1 MAYEMI
7 IDVGSD
13 GERIA
18 LLKDKKLVEL
28 HQEKA
33 ESGNFLVG
41 EIYLGKVKKIMPGLN
56 AAFVDIGHEKDAF
69 LHYHD
74 LGPYIKS
81 LIKITNDSLNGTR
94 TNGDLSSFELEPE
107 TVKTGKISQVL
118 KRNQQILVQVAKEP
132 ISTKGPRLTTE
143 ISVAG
148 KYFILV
154 PFYDTVNVSKKVST
168 LEERKRLKN
177 LGNSLKT
184 PKLGLICRTAA
195 EQKGGQDLH
204 QDILELQ
211 QKWESIFE
219 KLPVA
224 KVRDKVLGE
233 DQKSF
238 AILRDLLSYEF
249 ASITVNQKQLH
260 DDMKSHLATIDK
272 QLPKVLKLYSGKED
286 IFSQFGIDKQ
296 IQSSFGKSVSC
307 PGGAYLIIE
316 HTEAL
321 HSIDVNSGSKQA
333 RSSNQEEN
341 ALAANLDAAREIAR
355 QLRLRDMGGIVV
367 IDFIDLRTP
376 SFKKQ
381 LWNTLS
387 DAMEDDKAK
396 HTILPMSKFGLIQI
410 TRQRVRPEMAI
421 TTAESCPTC
430 NGSGQVTSSV
440 MIFDDIVSHLDY
452 LITTAK
458 HKGLTLLTNPY
469 LAAYALQ
476 GWPSPRMNWAMQYR
490 QWINVKGDVKM
501 GMLDYTFLDQN
512 GEIIS
517 LEKP

>member
-7 IDVGSD
+7 IDVGLE

-28 HQEKA
+28 HQEKT

-74 LGPYIKS
+74 LGPYINS
-81 LIKITNDSLNGTR
+81 LVKITDETLDGKR
-94 TNGDLSSFELEPE
+94 TNGDLSNFVLEPE

-118 KRNQQILVQVAKEP
+118 KRNQQILVQIAKEP

-177 LGNSLKT
+177 LGSSLKT

-211 QKWESIFE
+211 EKWETIFR
-219 KLPVA
+219 KLPGA
-224 KVRDKVLGE
+224 QVRDKILGE

-249 ASITVNQKQLH
+249 TSITVNQKLLY
-260 DDMKSHLATIDK
+260 DDMKAHVETIDK
-272 QLPKVLKLYSGKED
+272 QLPKALKLYSGKED
-286 IFSQFGIDKQ
+286 IFSHYGVDKQ
-296 IQSSFGKSVSC
+296 IQASFGKSVSC

-321 HSIDVNSGSKQA
+321 HSIDVNSGSKQSK
-333 RSSNQEEN
+333 SSNQEEN
-341 ALAANLDAAREIAR
+341 ALAANLDAAKEIAR

-367 IDFIDLRTP
+367 IDFIDLRSP
-376 SFKKQ
+376 NFKKQ

-387 DAMEDDKAK
+387 EAMADDKAK

-410 TRQRVRPEMAI
+410 TRQRVRPEMDI
-421 TTAESCPTC
+421 TTAENCPTC
-430 NGSGQVTSSV
+430 NGTGQVTSSV
-440 MIFDDIVSHLDY
+440 MIFDNIVQKLDY

-458 HKGLTLLTNPY
+458 HKKITLVTNPY
-469 LAAYALQ
+469 LAAYTIQ
-476 GWPSPRMNWAMQYR
+476 GFPSHRMKWFWEYK
-490 QWINVKGDVKM
+490 QWINVKDDVKM
-501 GMLDYTFLDQN
+501 GMMEYVFLDGSN
-512 GEIIS
+512 EIIN
-517 LEKP
+517 LDLP

>member
-7 IDVGSD
+7 IDVGQE

-28 HQEKA
+28 HQGDTD
-33 ESGNFLVG
+33 SGKFLVG

-56 AAFVDIGHEKDAF
+56 AAFVDVGHEKDAF

-81 LIKITNDSLNGTR
+81 LVKITDETLDGTR
-94 TNGDLSSFELEPE
+94 KTGDLTDFELEPE
-107 TVKTGKISQVL
+107 TLKTGKINNVL
-118 KRNQQILVQVAKEP
+118 KRNQRILVQIAKEP

-143 ISVAG
+143 ISIAG

-154 PFYDTVNVSKKVST
+154 PFYDTVNVSKKIST

-177 LGNSLKT
+177 LGSSLKT

-211 QKWESIFE
+211 QKWESIFD
-219 KLPVA
+219 KLPEA
-224 KVRDKVLGE
+224 KVRDQVLGE

-238 AILRDLLSYEF
+238 AILRDLLSYDF
-249 ASITVNQKQLH
+249 ASITVNQKKLF
-260 DDMKSHLATIDK
+260 DDMKSHLTTINKD
-272 QLPKVLKLYSGKED
+272 LPKVLKLNSGKQS
-286 IFSQFGIDKQ
+286 IFGQLGIDKQ
-296 IQSSFGKSVSC
+296 IQGSFGKTVSC
-307 PGGAYLIIE
+307 AGGAYLIIE

-333 RSSNQEEN
+333 KSSNQEEN
-341 ALAANLDAAREIAR
+341 ALAANLDAAKEIAR

-376 SFKKQ
+376 NFKKQ
-381 LWNTLS
+381 LYNTLR
-387 DAMEDDKAK
+387 DAMADDKAK

-410 TRQRVRPEMAI
+410 TRQRVRPEMSI
-421 TTAESCPTC
+421 VTAESCPAC
-430 NGSGQVTSSV
+430 NGTGSVVSSV
-440 MIFDDIVSHLDY
+440 SLGDDLEKELDY

-458 HKGLTLLTNPY
+458 HQKISVVTNPY
-469 LAAYALQ
+469 LAAYLCE
-476 GWPSPRMNWAMQYR
+476 GFPSRRMKWFFKYKK
-490 QWINVKGDVKM
+490 WVDVKPDVKM
-501 GMLDYTFLDQN
+501 GMLDYTFLDKA
-512 GEIIS
+512 GEEIDTTHA
-517 LEKP
+517 

>member
-7 IDVGSD
+7 IDVGQE

-28 HQEKA
+28 HQGSP
-33 ESGNFLVG
+33 ESGSFQVG

-56 AAFVDIGHEKDAF
+56 AAFVDIGHAKDAF

-81 LIKITNDSLNGTR
+81 WLKITDETLEGKR
-94 TNGDLSSFELEPE
+94 TSGNLDNFSMEPE

-132 ISTKGPRLTTE
+132 ISSKGPRLTTE
-143 ISVAG
+143 ISIAG
-148 KYFILV
+148 RYFILV

-177 LGNSLKT
+177 LGNSLKA

-204 QDILELQ
+204 QDIMELQ
-211 QKWESIFE
+211 GKWEDIFK
-219 KLPVA
+219 KLPNA
-224 KVRDKVLGE
+224 QPRDKVLGE
-233 DQKSF
+233 AQKSF
-238 AILRDLLSYEF
+238 AILRDLLSYDF
-249 ASITVNQKQLH
+249 AAITINQKLLYEA
-260 DDMKSHLATIDK
+260 MKEHLQTIDPN
-272 QLPKVLKLYSGKED
+272 LPKVLRHYSGKED

-296 IQSSFGKSVSC
+296 IQSSFGKTVSC
-307 PGGAYLIIE
+307 QGGAYLIIE

-376 SFKKQ
+376 NFKKQ

-387 DAMEDDKAK
+387 EAMADDKAK

-410 TRQRVRPEMAI
+410 TRQRVRPEMSI
-421 TTAESCPTC
+421 STAEKCPTC
-430 NGSGQVTSSV
+430 LGTGTVTSSV
-440 MIFDDIVSHLDY
+440 LISDDIESNLDY
-452 LITTAK
+452 LITAAK
-458 HKGLTLLTNPY
+458 HKNLTVLTNPY
-469 LAAYALQ
+469 LAAYIKQ
-476 GWPSPRMNWAMQYR
+476 GAPSKRLHWFFKYKI
-490 QWINVKGDVKM
+490 WVKVKVDIKQ
-501 GMLDYTFLDQN
+501 GMLDYTFLDGQ
-512 GEIIS
+512 GETID
-517 LEKP
+517 LDKQ

>member
-1 MAYEMI
+1 MAYDMI
-7 IDVGSD
+7 IDVGSE

-28 HQEKA
+28 HQESA
-33 ESGNFLVG
+33 TNSSFLVG

-56 AAFVDIGHEKDAF
+56 AAFVDVGHEKDAF

-81 LIKITNDSLNGTR
+81 WHKITGDTLDGAR
-94 TNGDLSSFELEPE
+94 TNGDLSSFEMEPE
-107 TVKTGKISQVL
+107 TVKTGKINQVL
-118 KRNQQILVQVAKEP
+118 KRNQRILVQIAKEP

-143 ISVAG
+143 ISIAG
-148 KYFILV
+148 RYFILV

-168 LEERKRLKN
+168 LEEKKRLKL

-195 EQKGGQDLH
+195 EQRGGQDLH

-211 QKWESIFE
+211 NKWESIFQR
-219 KLPVA
+219 LPNA

-249 ASITVNQKQLH
+249 SSITVNQKLLH
-260 DDMKSHLATIDK
+260 EDMKEYLQDIDPK
-272 QLPKVLKLYSGKED
+272 LTKVLKHYTGKED
-286 IFSQFGIDKQ
+286 IFGHFGVDKQ
-296 IQSSFGKSVSC
+296 IQGSFGKTVSC
-307 PGGAYLIIE
+307 SGGAYLIIE

-321 HSIDVNSGSKQA
+321 HSIDVNSGSKTA

-341 ALAANLDAAREIAR
+341 ALAANLDAAKEIAR

-367 IDFIDLRTP
+367 VDFIDLRTP
-376 SFKKQ
+376 NFKKQ
-381 LWNTLS
+381 LYNTLR

-410 TRQRVRPEMAI
+410 TRQRVRPEMSI
-421 TTAESCPTC
+421 KTAEKCPTC
-430 NGSGQVTSSV
+430 AGSGAITSSV
-440 MIFDDIVSHLDY
+440 MIIDDIEKHLDH
-452 LITTAK
+452 LLTVAK
-458 HKGLTLLTNPY
+458 QKSVTILTNPY
-469 LAAYALQ
+469 LAAYLKE
-476 GWPSPRMNWAMQYR
+476 GLPSKRMRWFSKYKK
-490 QWINVKGDVKM
+490 WVKVTGDIKK
-501 GMLDYTFLDQN
+501 GMLDYVFLDDLN
-512 GEIIS
+512 EPIDIS
-517 LEKP
+517 KP

>member
-7 IDVGSD
+7 IDVGLE

-28 HQEKA
+28 HQEKN

-74 LGPYIKS
+74 LGPYINS
-81 LIKITNDSLNGTR
+81 LVKITDETLDGKR
-94 TNGDLSSFELEPE
+94 TNGDLSNFVLEPE

-118 KRNQQILVQVAKEP
+118 KRNQQILVQIAKEP

-177 LGNSLKT
+177 LGSSLKT

-211 QKWESIFE
+211 EKWETIFR
-219 KLPVA
+219 KLPGA
-224 KVRDKVLGE
+224 QVRDKILGE

-249 ASITVNQKQLH
+249 TSITVNQKMLY
-260 DDMKSHLATIDK
+260 DDMKAHVETIDK
-272 QLPKVLKLYSGKED
+272 QLPKALKLYSGKED
-286 IFSQFGIDKQ
+286 IFSHYGVDKQ
-296 IQSSFGKSVSC
+296 IQASFGKSVSC

-321 HSIDVNSGSKQA
+321 HSIDVNSGSKQSK
-333 RSSNQEEN
+333 SSNQEEN
-341 ALAANLDAAREIAR
+341 ALAANLDAAKEILEA
-355 QLRLRDMGGIVV
+355 
-367 IDFIDLRTP
+367 
-376 SFKKQ
+376 S
-381 LWNTLS
+381 
-387 DAMEDDKAK
+387 
-396 HTILPMSKFGLIQI
+396 
-410 TRQRVRPEMAI
+410 
-421 TTAESCPTC
+421 ES
-430 NGSGQVTSSV
+430 
-440 MIFDDIVSHLDY
+440 H
-452 LITTAK
+452 
-458 HKGLTLLTNPY
+458 
-469 LAAYALQ
+469 
-476 GWPSPRMNWAMQYR
+476 
-490 QWINVKGDVKM
+490 
-501 GMLDYTFLDQN
+501 
-512 GEIIS
+512 EIP
-517 LEKP
+517 LKP